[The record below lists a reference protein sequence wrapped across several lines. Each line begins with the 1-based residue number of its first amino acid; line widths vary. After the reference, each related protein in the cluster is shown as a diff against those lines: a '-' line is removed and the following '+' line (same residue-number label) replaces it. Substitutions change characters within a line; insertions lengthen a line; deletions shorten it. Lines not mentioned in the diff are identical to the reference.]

1 MKNCSKRVLSILL
14 MVCMLLAGFPTQ
26 AFAVD
31 STNYTLTYTA
41 NGDSTVSIT
50 GISVA
55 EGFEEADIA
64 VEIPETIDGMAVT
77 KIAGA
82 RWSGFERYHVVSVS
96 IPASVTEIGAGAFRS
111 CRYLTQVTF
120 AKGSAPSFEDAYH
133 SYQNGVFAGCT
144 ALTSIE
150 LPAGTTKLGTYMF
163 YGCKSLKSVNL
174 SELTQITEVP
184 FRAFYCCALSS
195 VELPENISRVE
206 QDAFLANYICTGLD
220 DYGDEIRTYTIQDIT
235 LNEGLTEIGSDA
247 FCGAVITSL
256 TLPNSLTTI
265 GNSAFSGCYQLAEIT
280 WPDNKGFTEING
292 FDHCT
297 SLPDSI
303 FESLPVTVTSIG
315 YEAFLGCRFSSVS
328 LPGTIE
334 TIGERAFAYNY
345 NLKSLSL
352 HEGLQSIGVCAFNR
366 CNGTDNGEY
375 MEGLLNATI
384 VVPETVTYIGAGAF
398 SVPYNSYYADNANPG
413 LTLKILNRDLT
424 LKDENEYNGFIP
436 ILSGVASAT
445 ICGYRYKSDGVTESD
460 LYAYAQNLIEQSS
473 GNLNCR
479 YTWENLS
486 EPQVA
491 DAYTVSGKVTPA
503 DASIIVEKGGERIA
517 HTSDESGVFSF
528 TVKNDEDVKVVFSAD
543 GYIDQSLVRA
553 AGSTGN
559 WDLGNVELAPLPVS
573 RTITVSL
580 SDSEGKNLYSFDGL
594 TLVLKTG
601 EKTLIEDTDYT
612 LQFPYIIL
620 KDTVSVEKNTTLTLT
635 AETDESLKR
644 SGATATTTLAR
655 PRLELVLPAWG
666 NVVIPTVSSF
676 TGGHNILI
684 FDSEGNL
691 SEYGTVSSTIIEET
705 YSYTSDK
712 LKAGSYTAVIF
723 NQNQYLSVI
732 PALSGL
738 TSCGMTEDTDYK
750 KIHFTIRDKETTA
763 INTVTVPVLNT
774 AKFGTIVNTD
784 FSCVRLDENSP
795 LTGVKFRAR
804 IFYGFADEAAASGT
818 LTINIPADATVSY
831 IGNEIGRLDAGA
843 ASNGYTQSGNTLT
856 IPVSRNKGVVF
867 MDLSVTGT
875 GNRVISAAL
884 SDGEK
889 TSPLGSCAFNCYT
902 TRLTLPSEYFESRIA
917 TITATIKAKPQTNVD
932 VYLDGEKKGTVTTDK
947 LGIAYFDFT
956 PPTDAAIGQK
966 LTVSTQT
973 AEGDGGSAVIKNY
986 PTDAVVKEFYFT
998 QYHSKYYVVQDSKL
1012 TKNLSYSY
1020 VFTYPKRDECK
1031 DWSFS
1036 ATVNGKSPLDEE
1048 LTSVT
1053 ITMKTGDIMEVP
1065 LYLSGKTVCDDGSTD
1080 YVFTGMVTLEH
1091 PGVAPNYFDNERVPV
1106 RLDLN
1111 YASILDDSMKAQ
1123 WAAQGKNGT
1132 QTLMAELTAS
1142 TALTEQ
1148 EEKEID
1154 DKYENPWTDEFL
1166 NEYSASLVEDFCQYY
1181 YYYEYCVDP
1190 ANPTDAEKAKAEA
1203 AAKADVDKMLEPFTT
1218 TDQGEINSMINMLF
1232 GDEWVIEFD
1241 EEVLSYAT
1249 EEERQEVYEFQSE
1262 MLSLQ
1267 NSIDNLCGYI
1277 SAGLLLDKNLTDYA
1291 DGIEIAEEMGIS
1303 LSPEL
1308 AAKAKDGTLDDYMKT
1323 VSVKVEQEEN
1333 SDTAYVYDQS
1343 GALLYTMDTAKL
1355 WDKVIANKDII
1366 NSGKVENALPVGNG
1380 AAALSINS
1388 YSNKA
1393 ALPAILSVQEGE
1405 EEQGSLALAHD
1416 ALEAAVS
1423 YGGDFW
1429 LGLGGT
1435 AAGEVADSMAKELD
1449 FLVNHAPRI
1458 LQQYRQWNMDY
1469 WLGKMPYISP
1479 EYYREISDS
1488 MTKLHLKA
1496 AAFPKIAPALE
1507 KTSKVIGKA
1516 GDLAN
1521 AVQFGN
1527 DVIDIYSINNEIE
1540 NWEDEVA
1547 RHRKLYFHYL
1557 QLEVKDCESF
1567 PTKFQCADAH
1577 EKCMDEGRTL
1587 QRLYKQLRQY
1597 ASLDAG
1603 VAGLSLACSFV
1614 PGVGTVAGLTVAG
1627 GGYLYG
1633 KAADDAKAQLQAD
1646 ITTHE
1651 LEFQKGERAA
1661 KKYCKIDRNDCPDE
1675 DSSSDGSGP
1684 KSSGNSSLGSGSIGS
1699 DLRECLDPS
1708 GIVYEAVES
1717 NPLSGVTAELWYSAS
1732 KDGTNAVK
1740 WDAENYGGQINPQLT
1755 DAEGMYSW
1763 YVPDGYWK
1771 VKFTKDGYTA
1781 AETEWMEVP
1790 PPQLDVNIGLI
1801 STAAP
1806 AVQSINAYPDYVE
1819 IIFTQYMSVTEDL
1832 TIPDGYTYEW
1842 AEKTPANAESS
1853 ICYSKVLRLIPK
1865 NKAKV
1870 GDTVSVTIDGA
1881 KNYAGTSLSKYSSGS
1896 LTVVPRP
1903 AKIVLNYEDQ
1913 ISVHIGENPTPR
1925 VTVRVLDSDGNPISG
1940 LKILAVASSDF
1951 YASISPVNDITGEDG
1966 IATFAVEGLLPGTTK
1981 LTLSVENTSLRVS
1994 IPLLVTH
2001 KENRP
2006 ERPTAKIGEISLT
2019 AASPKENF
2027 VTVRS
2032 GETMTLSCGTDGA
2045 VIYYTTDGT
2054 CPCQNTASRMKYT
2067 GPITITENTKFRI
2080 AAYKDGMDY
2089 SERLNITV
2097 TVDDTHQHSYGSE
2110 WKSDENGHWHECDCG
2125 AVSDRAE
2132 HDWKVENAKDATAT
2146 ESGYTGD
2153 KTCKVCGYEVKG
2165 EKIPATGTTK
2175 PTEPTNPG
2183 DNTPTEPIN
2192 PTNPEGGTPP
2202 EPVKPDGKENTD
2214 ASNPQTGD
2222 NSNILLWFAALFVS
2236 GAGIFGTIVFFR
2248 KKKRI
2253 E

>member
-1 MKNCSKRVLSILL
+1 MMKYYSKRLISILL
-14 MVCMLLAGFPTQ
+14 MLCMLLAGFPTQ
-26 AFAVD
+26 AFAME
-31 STNYTLTYTA
+31 SANYTLNYTE

-55 EGFEEADIA
+55 EGFEEADLA
-64 VEIPETIDGMAVT
+64 VEIPETIDGMTVT
-77 KIAGA
+77 KIEGT
-82 RWSGFERYHVVSVS
+82 RWSAFARYHVTSVS
-96 IPASVTEIGAGAFRS
+96 IPASVTEIGAGAFMY
-111 CRYLTQVTF
+111 CQYLTQVTF
-120 AKGSAPSFEDAYH
+120 GEGSAPSFEDAYN
-133 SYQNGVFAGCT
+133 SDRNGVFAGCT

-163 YGCKSLKSVNL
+163 SGCESLTSVNL
-174 SELTQITEVP
+174 SELTQITEIP
-184 FRAFYCCALSS
+184 FRAFERCALSS
-195 VELPENISRVE
+195 VELPENISRVAKF
-206 QDAFLANYICTGLD
+206 AFLANYICTGLD
-220 DYGDEIRTYTIQDIT
+220 DYGDEIRTYTIQDIK
-235 LNEGLTEIGSDA
+235 LNEGLIEIGSNA
-247 FCGAVITSL
+247 FDGAVITSL
-256 TLPNSLTTI
+256 VLPNSLTTI

-315 YEAFLGCRFSSVS
+315 YQAFIGCRFSSVS

-352 HEGLQSIGVCAFNR
+352 HEGLQSIGVCAFNC
-366 CNGTDNGEY
+366 CNGTTDNGEY

-398 SVPYNSYYADNANPG
+398 SVPYNSYYAANANPG

-424 LKDENEYNGFIP
+424 LKNKNEDNGFIP
-436 ILSGVASAT
+436 ILSGVAYAT
-445 ICGYRYKSDGVTESD
+445 ICGYRYKSDGITESD

-473 GNLNCR
+473 ESVSCK
-479 YTWENLS
+479 YTWEELS
-486 EPQVA
+486 ETQPVY
-491 DAYTVSGKVTPA
+491 AYTVSGKVTPA
-503 DASIIVEKGGERIA
+503 DASIVVEKGGERIA
-517 HTSDESGVFSF
+517 QTSDGSGAFSF

-543 GYIDQSLVRA
+543 GYIDQRLVRA

-559 WDLGNVELAPLPVS
+559 WDLGNVELATLPVS
-573 RTITVSL
+573 RTVTVSL

-594 TLVLKTG
+594 TLVLKAG
-601 EKTLIEDTDYT
+601 EKTLTEDTDYT

-644 SGATATTTLAR
+644 SGATAATTLAR

-691 SEYGTVSSTIIEET
+691 SEYDTVSSTIMEET

-763 INTVTVPVLNT
+763 IDTVTVPVLNT
-774 AKFGTIVNTD
+774 KKFSTIVNTD

-804 IFYGFADEAAASGT
+804 VFYGFADTAAANGT
-818 LTINIPADATVSY
+818 LTINIPADATVTY
-831 IGNEIGRLDAGA
+831 IGNENGRLDAGA
-843 ASNGYTQSGNTLT
+843 ASNGYTKSGNTLT

-956 PPTDAAIGQK
+956 PPADAAIGQK

-998 QYHSKYYVVQDSKL
+998 QYHSKYYVVQDSRL

-1020 VFTYPKRDECK
+1020 VFTDSKRDECK

-1080 YVFTGMVTLEH
+1080 YIFTGMVTLEH
-1091 PGVAPNYFDNERVPV
+1091 PGVLPNYFDNERVPV

-1123 WAAQGKNGT
+1123 WAAQGKDGT

-1366 NSGKVENALPVGNG
+1366 NSGKVENALPRGNG

-1458 LQQYRQWNMDY
+1458 LQQYSQWNMDY

-1488 MTKLHLKA
+1488 MTKLQLKA

-1651 LEFQKGERAA
+1651 LEFQKGERVA

-1717 NPLSGVTAELWYSAS
+1717 NPLSGVTATLWYSAS
-1732 KDGTNAVK
+1732 EDGTNAVE
-1740 WDAENYGGQINPQLT
+1740 WDAENYGGQINPQIT
-1755 DAEGMYSW
+1755 DADGMYSW

-1790 PPQLDVNIGLI
+1790 PPKLDVNIGLI

-1819 IIFTQYMSVTEDL
+1819 IIFTQYMSVTKTL

-1842 AEKTPANAESS
+1842 AEKTPVNTESN
-1853 ICYSKVLRLIPK
+1853 ICYSKVLRLLPN

-1870 GDTVSVTIDGA
+1870 GDTVSVSIEGA
-1881 KNYAGTSLSKYSSGS
+1881 ENYAGTSLSKYSSGS

-1913 ISVHIGENPTPR
+1913 ISVHMGENPTPR
-1925 VTVRVLDSDGNPISG
+1925 VTVRVLDSDGNSISG

-1981 LTLSVENTSLRVS
+1981 LTLSVEDTSLRVS

-2054 CPCQNTASRMKYT
+2054 CPCQNTASRMRYT
-2067 GPITITENTKFRI
+2067 DPITITENTKFRI

-2132 HDWKVENAKDATAT
+2132 HDWMVENAKEATAT
-2146 ESGYTGD
+2146 EPGYTGD
-2153 KTCKVCGYEVKG
+2153 KTCKVCGYKVKG

-2183 DNTPTEPIN
+2183 DDN
-2192 PTNPEGGTPP
+2192 PTNPVNPDSD
-2202 EPVKPDGKENTD
+2202 KPTNPNGDGNENTN
-2214 ASNPQTGD
+2214 SPQTGD
-2222 NSNILLWFAALFVS
+2222 NSNLWMWFAVLFIS
-2236 GAGIFGTIVFFR
+2236 GGMLIGTSAYSKN
-2248 KKKRI
+2248 KK
-2253 E
+2253 